1 MDERVSRGLAM
12 GDLDNDGRVDLVV
25 NDLDGSPQ
33 LLRNEASGLGNWL
46 LTRVEAVKANQV
58 LEVRE
63 VPGP

>member
-1 MDERVSRGLAM
+1 VAP
-12 GDLDNDGRVDLVV
+12 
-25 NDLDGSPQ
+25 LDGSPQ